1 MGASKGGQKMT
12 YEEMYDECLY
22 EWTVVETR
30 FQIIGNLKCKS
41 IRFFNENHRKQGKN
55 SLLTFFIVNG
65 TIIGVAGEQCENIS
79 IFGDE
84 F

>member
-1 MGASKGGQKMT
+1 MN
-12 YEEMYDECLY
+12 YEEMYDECFY
-22 EWTVVETR
+22 DWEVVETR
-30 FQIIGNLKCKS
+30 FQIISELKCKS
-41 IRFFNENHRKQGKN
+41 IRFFNEERRKQGKN

-79 IFGDE
+79 IFGHE